1 MTKKALVIG
10 CMALISAVYV
20 SSGQTSRTQSSNSES
35 ASISTQRALLD
46 QYCVTCHNQK
56 QNTAGLN
63 LEKLDLARVHDNPE
77 VWEKVIHKIRAGM
90 QPPSGKPR
98 PDAATLEAFVVWL
111 ENEIDRNAS
120 HQFPAPGLHRVNRVE
135 YTNVIRQ
142 LLALEIDA
150 TKLLPPDD
158 STRGFD
164 NMAAAL
170 GLSPALLEAYVS
182 AAGKISRLA
191 IGDVKAP
198 IQTLYRVREDLTQ
211 NYQIEGLPFGTRGGS
226 LIRHEFPADGEYT
239 IKVAAVNR
247 GLMGGAQAFGEVKGE
262 QLEVLLDGARLGVFD
277 WDKAVTPARGG
288 GQPGTVDVRFTTK
301 AGLHT
306 VGATFLATHY
316 APLLDLNNPFER
328 STIETGGLP
337 GFTFFPHVGSVR
349 IDGPYNAA
357 GATDTAA
364 RRKIFVCHP
373 TSKASGAG
381 GTSEEDACAKK
392 IISTLASQ
400 AFRQPAATDDVQE
413 IMGLYQSGRKNGTFD
428 QGIEMALQGIL
439 AHPKFIYR
447 FESEPGNVAT
457 DQTYRSAIWNSH
469 PDCRSSSGVRVRM
482 MN

>member
-1 MTKKALVIG
+1 MTKKALVVG

-63 LEKLDLARVHDNPE
+63 LDKLDLARVHDNPE

-135 YTNVIRQ
+135 YTNVIRE

-211 NYQIEGLPFGTRGGS
+211 NYQSRGCRS
-226 LIRHEFPADGEYT
+226 E
-239 IKVAAVNR
+239 
-247 GLMGGAQAFGEVKGE
+247 
-262 QLEVLLDGARLGVFD
+262 LGVD
-277 WDKAVTPARGG
+277 
-288 GQPGTVDVRFTTK
+288 
-301 AGLHT
+301 H
-306 VGATFLATHY
+306 
-316 APLLDLNNPFER
+316 
-328 STIETGGLP
+328 
-337 GFTFFPHVGSVR
+337 
-349 IDGPYNAA
+349 
-357 GATDTAA
+357 
-364 RRKIFVCHP
+364 
-373 TSKASGAG
+373 
-381 GTSEEDACAKK
+381 
-392 IISTLASQ
+392 
-400 AFRQPAATDDVQE
+400 
-413 IMGLYQSGRKNGTFD
+413 
-428 QGIEMALQGIL
+428 
-439 AHPKFIYR
+439 
-447 FESEPGNVAT
+447 
-457 DQTYRSAIWNSH
+457 
-469 PDCRSSSGVRVRM
+469 
-482 MN
+482 